1 MLNVGDLMD
10 RNGVVSEFLLVNWHV
25 IMVAIAA
32 VMGRSIIIVLISNGN
47 SDERGESERFHSLSL
62 VIIIIISLDCEISL
76 TFSIFP
82 N

>member
-1 MLNVGDLMD
+1 MLDVGDLMD
-10 RNGVVSEFLLVNWHV
+10 RNRVVSEFLLVNWHV

-32 VMGRSIIIVLISNGN
+32 VMGRPIVVVLISDGN
-47 SDERGESERFHSLSL
+47 SDERGESKRFHSLSL

-76 TFSIFP
+76 TLSISP